1 MLQADVAMSSTYNPF
16 LVALSIV
23 IAVLASYTAVDLA
36 GQITVAKAKA
46 RLAWLIGAAVV
57 MGIGIWSM
65 HFVAM
70 LALSLPISMGY
81 DALTVVLSVLP
92 AIVASG
98 GALFLAS
105 RPVLNTQQFQAGGV
119 LMGIGIA
126 SMHYIG
132 MAAMRMEAATRYDPL
147 LFMLSVAIAI
157 GASMIA
163 LWIAFQLRLQ
173 TGKSGRRR
181 KILSAFVMAIAISG
195 MHYTGMAAA
204 CFKPTRVTGTVA
216 TMQVSLP
223 ALAVSIGVSTLI
235 ILSFTLLTSFVE
247 RRMVSQTLLL
257 EQQEAQRSQLFMDI
271 TLRIWRSLKLEDV
284 LNTAVCEISKA
295 LNTDRVIIYRF
306 NADWGGTI
314 IAESVAKGWIKTLGR
329 TVFAPFG
336 KDDIEMY
343 KQKYKDGQVRAI
355 NNISEGNFTDSYRE
369 ILERFQIKAIL
380 VAPLLSGHRLLGL
393 LCAHQCSESRNW
405 QQLEIDLFG
414 QLAIQVSLALEQ
426 ANLLHELN
434 AAQEVLRV
442 RDRAI
447 AAASNA
453 IVITDPHQED
463 NPIIFCNPAFETITG
478 YSPQEVLG
486 RNCRFLQG
494 SDTNPQTIEQL
505 RNALRQE
512 QECHVVIKNYRKDGT
527 PFWCELSIAPAR
539 DVTGQ
544 VINFIGVQT
553 DITSRKQ
560 AEEELRHSKEFLQ
573 RQLME
578 LTDDVKEVAK
588 GDLRVRAQMTT
599 GEIGIVAN
607 FFNTII
613 ESLQQLVLQV
623 KQAAIQ
629 VNVSVGE
636 NSDAIR
642 HLADEALQQAE
653 EISCTLELVNQMNI
667 SIQEVANNASQ
678 AAQVARTSA
687 NTALSAGEAM
697 EHTASSIFNLE
708 KTITETA
715 KRIKHFGE
723 SSQEISKVVTL
734 INEIALQTN
743 LLAINAGLEATRAGE
758 QYQGFIVMA
767 HEVGRLAIQ
776 SAEATQEIEQIA
788 ENIQFETNAV
798 IQAIE
803 QGTTQV
809 VESAELVKDVKQS
822 METIVKVSHQI
833 DDLVQSISQTTV
845 SQADT
850 SQAVALFMKEIT
862 KTSERT
868 ANSSGVVSTS
878 LQQTVEVAQQLQ
890 ASVSLFKTGVGR

>member
-1 MLQADVAMSSTYNPF
+1 MFQADVAMSSIYNPF

-23 IAVLASYTAVDLA
+23 IAVLASYTAIDLA

-46 RLAWLIGAAVV
+46 RLAWLIGGAVV

-70 LALSLPISMGY
+70 LAFSLPISMGY
-81 DALTVVLSVLP
+81 DALTVVVSVLP
-92 AIVASG
+92 AIVASA
-98 GALFLAS
+98 GALLLAS
-105 RPVLNTQQFQAGGV
+105 RPVLSTQQLVSGGV

-132 MAAMRMEAATRYDPL
+132 MAAMRMEAAIQYDAV

-157 GASMIA
+157 GGSIVA

-173 TGKSGRRR
+173 TAKTGRRG
-181 KILSAFVMAIAISG
+181 KIYSAFVMAVAISG

-204 CFKPTRVTGTVA
+204 SFRPTRVTGTVA
-216 TMQVSLP
+216 TMQVSLSE
-223 ALAVSIGVSTLI
+223 LAVSIGVSTII

-257 EQQEAQRSQLFMDI
+257 KQLEAQRSQLFMDI
-271 TLRIWRSLKLEDV
+271 TLLIRRSLKLEDI
-284 LNTAVCEISKA
+284 LNTAVCEIQKA

-314 IAESVAKGWIKTLGR
+314 IAESVAKGWIKTVGK
-329 TVFAPFG
+329 TVFSPFG
-336 KDDIEMY
+336 KDDIKM
-343 KQKYKDGQVRAI
+343 YKDGQVQVTK
-355 NNISEGNFTDSYRE
+355 NIYQGNFTDSYRQ
-369 ILERFQIKAIL
+369 ILEGFQIKAIL
-380 VAPLLSGHRLLGL
+380 VAPILSEHRLLGL
-393 LCAHQCSESRNW
+393 LCAHQCSEFRNW

-414 QLAIQVSLALEQ
+414 QLAVQVSLALEQ
-426 ANLLHELN
+426 GNLLHELN
-434 AAQEVLRV
+434 TAQEVLRV

-453 IVITDPHQED
+453 IVITDPRQED
-463 NPIIFCNPAFETITG
+463 NPIIFCNPAFEAMTG

-494 SDTNPQTIEQL
+494 PDTNPHSVEQI

-512 QECHVVIKNYRKDGT
+512 QECHVVIKNYRKNGT
-527 PFWCELSIAPAR
+527 PFWCELSISPAR

-544 VINFIGVQT
+544 VINFIGVQS

-560 AEEELRHSKEFLQ
+560 AEEELRRSKEFLQ

-578 LTDDVKEVAK
+578 LIDDVKEVAK

-629 VNVSVGE
+629 VNVSVGK
-636 NSDAIR
+636 NSDAIG

-653 EISCTLELVNQMNI
+653 EIGCTLELVNQMNF

-678 AAQVARTSA
+678 AAKVARTSA
-687 NTALSAGEAM
+687 KTALSAGEAM
-697 EHTASSIFNLE
+697 DYTASSIFNLQ
-708 KTITETA
+708 KTITQTA

-743 LLAINAGLEATRAGE
+743 ILAINAGLEATRAGE
-758 QYQGFIVMA
+758 QSQGFIVVA

-776 SAEATQEIEQIA
+776 AAEATQEIEQIA
-788 ENIQFETNAV
+788 ENIQLETNAV

-822 METIVKVSHQI
+822 METIVKVSRQI
-833 DDLVQSISQTTV
+833 DELVQSISQTTV

-850 SQAVALFMKEIT
+850 SQAVAVLIKEIT
-862 KTSERT
+862 KTSEHT

-890 ASVSLFKTGVGR
+890 ASVSVFQTRVG

>member
-1 MLQADVAMSSTYNPF
+1 MLQADVAISSTYNPF

-23 IAVLASYTAVDLA
+23 IAVFASYTAIDLA
-36 GQITVAKAKA
+36 GQITLAKAKA
-46 RLAWLIGAAVV
+46 KLAWLIGGAVV

-65 HFVAM
+65 HFVGM

-81 DALTVVLSVLP
+81 DALTVLLSVLP

-105 RPVLNTQQFQAGGV
+105 RPVLSTQQLLSGGV
-119 LMGIGIA
+119 LMGIGIV

-132 MAAMRMEAATRYDPL
+132 MAAMRMEAAIQYNAVQ
-147 LFMLSVAIAI
+147 FMLSVAIAI
-157 GASMIA
+157 GGSILA

-173 TGKSGRRR
+173 TGKTLRRR
-181 KILSAFVMAIAISG
+181 KIYSAFVMAIAISG

-204 CFKPTRVTGTVA
+204 CFKATKVTNVA
-216 TMQVSLP
+216 TMQVSL
-223 ALAVSIGVSTLI
+223 AKLAISIGVSTII

-257 EQQEAQRSQLFMDI
+257 KQGEAQRSQLLMDI
-271 TLRIWRSLKLEDV
+271 TLLIRQSLKLEDV
-284 LNTAVCEISKA
+284 LNTAVCEIQKA
-295 LNTDRVIIYRF
+295 LNADRVIIYRF

-314 IAESVAKGWIKTLGR
+314 IAESVGKGWIKTLGR
-329 TVFAPFG
+329 TVFTLFG
-336 KDDIEMY
+336 KDDIQM
-343 KQKYKDGQVRAI
+343 YKDGQVQAV
-355 NNISEGNFTDSYRE
+355 NNIYQGNFSDSYQQ
-369 ILERFQIKAIL
+369 ILEGFQIKSIL
-380 VAPLLSGHRLLGL
+380 VAPILSEHRLLGL
-393 LCAHQCSESRNW
+393 LCAHECSEFRNW
-405 QQLEIDLFG
+405 QRLEIDLFG

-434 AAQEVLRV
+434 TAQEVLRV

-447 AAASNA
+447 AAARNA
-453 IVITDPHQED
+453 IVITDPRQED
-463 NPIIFCNPAFETITG
+463 NPIIFCNPAFEALTG

-494 SDTNPQTIEQL
+494 SDTNPQTIEQI

-512 QECHVVIKNYRKDGT
+512 QECHVVIKNYRKNGT
-527 PFWCELSIAPAR
+527 PFWCELSISPAR

-544 VINFIGVQT
+544 VINYIGVQS

-560 AEEELRHSKEFLQ
+560 AEEELRRSKEFLQ
-573 RQLME
+573 HQLME
-578 LTDDVKEVAK
+578 LIDDVKEVAK

-629 VNVSVGE
+629 VNVSLGD

-653 EISCTLELVNQMNI
+653 EISCTLELVNQMNF
-667 SIQEVANNASQ
+667 SIQEVANNAFQ
-678 AAQVARTSA
+678 AVQVARTSA

-697 EHTASSIFNLE
+697 DYTASSIFNLQ

-715 KRIKHFGE
+715 KRIKRFGE

-743 LLAINAGLEATRAGE
+743 ILAINAGLEATRAGE
-758 QYQGFIVMA
+758 QCQGFIVVA

-788 ENIQFETNAV
+788 ENIQLETQAV

-822 METIVKVSHQI
+822 MEMIVKVSRQI
-833 DDLVQSISQTTV
+833 DELVQSISQTTV
-845 SQADT
+845 SQAET
-850 SQAVALFMKEIT
+850 SQAVAVFMKEIA
-862 KTSERT
+862 KASVGT
-868 ANSSGVVSTS
+868 ADSSGVVSTS

-890 ASVSLFKTGVGR
+890 ASVSLFQTGVGS

>member
-1 MLQADVAMSSTYNPF
+1 MLQADVAMNSTYNPF

-46 RLAWLIGAAVV
+46 RLAWLIGGAVV

-81 DALTVVLSVLP
+81 DALSVVLSVLP

-132 MAAMRMEAATRYDPL
+132 MAAMRIEATTHYDPL
-147 LFMLSVAIAI
+147 LFMVSVAIAI

-173 TGKSGRRR
+173 TGKTLRRR

-204 CFKPTRVTGTVA
+204 SFKPTRVTGTV
-216 TMQVSLP
+216 TTVQVSLP
-223 ALAVSIGVSTLI
+223 VLAVSIGVSTLI

-284 LNTAVCEISKA
+284 LNTAVNEIRKA

-343 KQKYKDGQVRAI
+343 KQMYKDGQVRAI
-355 NNISEGNFTDSYRE
+355 NNISEVNFTDSYRE

-393 LCAHQCSESRNW
+393 LFAHQCSEPRNW

-453 IVITDPHQED
+453 IVITDPRQED

-494 SDTNPQTIEQL
+494 PDTNPQTIEQL

-588 GDLRVRAQMTT
+588 GDLRVRSQMTT

-653 EISCTLELVNQMNI
+653 EISRTLELVNQMNF

-697 EHTASSIFNLE
+697 ERTASSIFNLE

-715 KRIKHFGE
+715 TRIKHFGE

-767 HEVGRLAIQ
+767 HEVGRLAVQ

-788 ENIQFETNAV
+788 ENIQLETNAV
-798 IQAIE
+798 IQTIE

-822 METIVKVSHQI
+822 METIVKVSRQI
-833 DDLVQSISQTTV
+833 DNLVQSISQTTV

-850 SQAVALFMKEIT
+850 SQAVALLIKEIT

-890 ASVSLFKTGVGR
+890 ASVSLFKTGVG